1 MYNDSV
7 DHHHDHHHHRQSQ
20 SSSTMVGSE
29 LICLTPNKMEFIY
42 DVQKNIMP
50 PIHHNEICY
59 SGSPD
64 IDGECDIGS
73 DDGDDNND
81 RSESNNFIVKHAKYK
96 SINQHLKRINVT
108 LALSLTIPIHLR
120 YSLPI
125 SYKEFHHRHDY
136 GNGISS
142 SRVIN
147 NDDDHY
153 DDNSYSPSINRNDNI
168 VLRKKTLYKRI
179 PLPLP
184 HLFLNRA
191 NKLIKNNERYI
202 SINKVIK
209 REDHNHY
216 NTKKFT
222 NVYYDTTRLNHTG
235 NYDDYY
241 RLFINHYHYIDIDY
255 SKVQF
260 LHSNNHDSMYVHIP
274 MGNSD
279 NLIIIF
285 TSTICI
291 IVFTSLYLF
300 YIIYNIKRLR

>member
-1 MYNDSV
+1 MI
-7 DHHHDHHHHRQSQ
+7 
-20 SSSTMVGSE
+20 GIE

-42 DVQKNIMP
+42 DMQRNIMP

-59 SGSPD
+59 SGSPG
-64 IDGECDIGS
+64 IDGECDIDT
-73 DDGDDNND
+73 DDERNHNDD

-125 SYKEFHHRHDY
+125 SYKKFHDRHDY

-142 SRVIN
+142 NRAIN
-147 NDDDHY
+147 KNDDIN
-153 DDNSYSPSINRNDNI
+153 DDSNDSSSINRDDI
-168 VLRKKTLYKRI
+168 VFIEKTLYKRI

-184 HLFLNRA
+184 YLFFNRA
-191 NKLIKNNERYI
+191 NKLIKNNERYV

-222 NVYYDTTRLNHTG
+222 NVYYDTTRLNRTG

-255 SKVQF
+255 SKVNF
-260 LHSNNHDSMYVHIP
+260 LENINYNDNSMYIHIP
-274 MGNSD
+274 IGNSD

-300 YIIYNIKRLR
+300 FIIYNIKRVT

>member
-1 MYNDSV
+1 
-7 DHHHDHHHHRQSQ
+7 
-20 SSSTMVGSE
+20 
-29 LICLTPNKMEFIY
+29 
-42 DVQKNIMP
+42 MP

-64 IDGECDIGS
+64 IDGECDIDT
-73 DDGDDNND
+73 DDERNHNDD

-125 SYKEFHHRHDY
+125 SYKKIHDRHDN

-142 SRVIN
+142 NRAIN
-147 NDDDHY
+147 KNDDIN
-153 DDNSYSPSINRNDNI
+153 DDSNDSSSINRDDI
-168 VLRKKTLYKRI
+168 VFIEKTLYKRI

-184 HLFLNRA
+184 YLFFNRA
-191 NKLIKNNERYI
+191 NKLIKNNERYV

-222 NVYYDTTRLNHTG
+222 NVYYDTTRLNRTG

-255 SKVQF
+255 SKVKF
-260 LHSNNHDSMYVHIP
+260 HENNNYNDNSMYIHIP
-274 MGNSD
+274 IGNSD

-285 TSTICI
+285 ASTICI

-300 YIIYNIKRLR
+300 FMIYNIKRVT